1 MSSKKT
7 TSTFAKAFKALE
19 INEVSVRSMPFEQL
33 ALQIESATTI
43 QTTKA
48 LLDHLESHYLI
59 SWVATGSLSNLENI
73 ERLLKLVSS
82 QFRRG
87 KTKIRRNGVKNIGSS
102 EEDAQSHALSRYPV
116 RVLLCAYVILG
127 HPDAV
132 FSGRR
137 ELENALAESATTLI
151 REFELLIEVILHGPI
166 QKAQE
171 DAASSNPSRVTFRSQ
186 LEAFDK
192 AWCSYLHHFVAW
204 KENDAKLLED
214 DLVRAACQLELF
226 KMQTCKVTSV
236 GEDGDP
242 TQDKRPI
249 QKQVM
254 YLLSC
259 IDDFFFFFFS
269 YYLLYRIVVWWNYF
283 CDSR

>member
-1 MSSKKT
+1 MSLKNT
-7 TSTFAKAFKALE
+7 TSILAKAFKALE
-19 INEVSVRSMPFEQL
+19 INAVSARSMPFEQL
-33 ALQIESATTI
+33 SLQIESATTI
-43 QTTKA
+43 QITKA

-73 ERLLKLVSS
+73 DHLLKLVSS
-82 QFRRG
+82 QVRRG
-87 KTKIRRNGVKNIGSS
+87 KTKIRRNRIMNIGSS
-102 EEDAQSHALSRYPV
+102 KEAAQSHALSRFPV

-151 REFELLIEVILHGPI
+151 QEFELLIEVILHGPL

-171 DAASSNPSRVTFRSQ
+171 DAASSNTSRVIFRSQ

-226 KMQTCKVTSV
+226 KMQTCKVTSI

-242 TQDKRPI
+242 TQDKQHI
-249 QKQVM
+249 QKQVV
-254 YLLSC
+254 YLLAC
-259 IDDFFFFFFS
+259 IDFS
-269 YYLLYRIVVWWNYF
+269 FLFSVTT
-283 CDSR
+283 SSTG